1 MMVSTKGRYALRV
14 MLDLAQHADG
24 SNISLSDISKRQQI
38 SVKYLEAVMA
48 SLNKGGMVISKMGKK
63 GGYRLAKS
71 PNEYTVGE
79 ILRLIEGKLA
89 PVACLKEEENRCER
103 ASGCLT
109 LPMWQEVE
117 NLMTDYFNQ
126 ITLEDLLHGDV
137 KRNG

>member
-24 SNISLSDISKRQQI
+24 SNISLSDIAKRQQI

-71 PNEYTVGE
+71 PKIYSRRNFKAYRRK
-79 ILRLIEGKLA
+79 IS
-89 PVACLKEEENRCER
+89 PCCL
-103 ASGCLT
+103 
-109 LPMWQEVE
+109 
-117 NLMTDYFNQ
+117 F
-126 ITLEDLLHGDV
+126 
-137 KRNG
+137 KRRRESM